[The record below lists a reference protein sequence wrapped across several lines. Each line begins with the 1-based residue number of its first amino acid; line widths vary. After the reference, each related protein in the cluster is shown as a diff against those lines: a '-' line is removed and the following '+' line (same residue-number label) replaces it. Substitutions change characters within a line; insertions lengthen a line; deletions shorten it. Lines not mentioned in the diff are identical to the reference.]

1 MPALFYF
8 LYVLPLHVL
17 IFMYLSILLFTC
29 VIINYCPFTMINSF
43 VVSKH
48 QQLIHQKQNDFL
60 NFQHHTLCWIVC
72 FQMIYMFHLWIHRS
86 FIIVFLYI
94 IFCIPTT
101 FFDDNLNV
109 FSNTSSLNCMT
120 FFVSCLSFLRFP
132 NCNGDENRTLCVRY
146 RNSKA
151 NFNVIFS
158 WSWCLWRRLRIEIP
172 SLVKIRFYP

>member
-1 MPALFYF
+1 MLFPNTNNWY
-8 LYVLPLHVL
+8 
-17 IFMYLSILLFTC
+17 T
-29 VIINYCPFTMINSF
+29 
-43 VVSKH
+43 
-48 QQLIHQKQNDFL
+48 KQNDFL
-60 NFQHHTLCWIVC
+60 NFQHHTLCWRIVC
-72 FQMIYMFHLWIHRS
+72 FQWFICFTFEYIDHLL
-86 FIIVFLYI
+86 LYI
-94 IFCIPTT
+94 LYNIFCIPTT

-109 FSNTSSLNCMT
+109 FSNTSSSNCMT
-120 FFVSCLSFLRFP
+120 FFVSCLPFLRFP